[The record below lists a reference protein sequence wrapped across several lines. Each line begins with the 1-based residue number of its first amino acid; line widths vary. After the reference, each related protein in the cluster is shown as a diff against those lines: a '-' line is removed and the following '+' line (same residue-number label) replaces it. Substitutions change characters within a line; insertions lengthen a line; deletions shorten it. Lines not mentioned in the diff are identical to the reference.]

1 MSTGVS
7 GLSRLGGSGGSG
19 GRGVAE
25 VEAEVD
31 AEVVAEAGSGIVT
44 MGSLMPRDVICLV
57 IKPCNA
63 CAVATAAGL
72 HDAAIIMPGAR
83 IACSEPQEHTLF
95 ATTKS
100 I

>member
-19 GRGVAE
+19 GRGVEEVDAE
-25 VEAEVD
+25 VE

-57 IKPCNA
+57 IKPCIA

-83 IACSEPQEHTLF
+83 IACSESQE
-95 ATTKS
+95 
-100 I
+100 